1 MRIEVKALPV
11 HDIVKDIARQWKVPI
26 QEDSGELTI
35 EIPQS
40 IGEGMIR
47 SADFDSGIGV
57 IVYKGTFYEDYDI
70 LFTINETHPLKF
82 IFCSEGT
89 ADHAFEEDK
98 ETHTIHTYQNVIV
111 SSSGNNGHMLSFK
124 ANQPAHITS
133 LEIIRHTFSNRNN
146 HHFHGLE
153 PELKALF
160 EDSVA
165 EKKFFYQGNYSLRA
179 ADLVEEIDSQ
189 EYKGFVRNLF
199 LEGKLFDML
208 VIQINQYQDDRRED
222 NQPQIMRRFDVEK
235 VDRAS
240 RLIQENLNENYSV
253 EFLAQEVGTN
263 VNKLQQ
269 GFKHTYDLTVNKYN
283 QRVKLEKAR
292 ELLESSEFNISEIV
306 NMIGLSNRSY
316 FAKIFKEKYGV
327 SPKYF
332 LKSYAEVEDDAS
344 DE

>member
-1 MRIEVKALPV
+1 MRIDVKALPV

-26 QEDSGELTI
+26 QEESGVLTI
-35 EIPQS
+35 EIPES
-40 IGEGMIR
+40 LGEGYIR
-47 SADFDSGIGV
+47 CANFDSGIGV
-57 IVYKGTFYEDYDI
+57 IEYKGTFYEEYDI

-98 ETHTIHTYQNVIV
+98 DTHTIHTYQNVIV

-133 LEIIRHTFSNRNN
+133 IEIIRDTFSNRNN
-146 HHFHGLE
+146 HYFHGLD
-153 PELKALF
+153 PEMKQLF
-160 EDSVA
+160 KDSVA

-179 ADLVEEIDSQ
+179 ADIVEEIASK
-189 EYKGFVRNLF
+189 EYQGFVRSIF
-199 LEGKLFDML
+199 LEGKLFEML
-208 VIQINQYQDDRRED
+208 VIQIMQYQDDRRED
-222 NQPQIMRRFDVEK
+222 NQPQIMRRFDVDK
-235 VDRAS
+235 VERAS
-240 RLIQENLNENYSV
+240 RLILNNPQENYSV

-269 GFKHTYDLTVNKYN
+269 GFKHIYNLTVNKYN
-283 QRVKLEKAR
+283 QKIKLEKAR
-292 ELLESSEFNISEIV
+292 QFLESSEYNISEIV

-332 LKSYAEVEDDAS
+332 LKSHAEEDEENSED
-344 DE
+344 